1 LNNTDSIKT
10 ARIISILFVPP
21 SFTIIIFTVFALV
34 FEPSALKMFILI
46 STALLFGFI
55 LPVVMFTAFR
65 RRGLIADIDARIK
78 EERTYPFILSM
89 IFYLTG
95 LFILVYFR
103 INIVSIAFWFCYISN
118 TLLVVVI
125 NKSWKISAHVMG
137 ASGPFAALIFVFGIT
152 ALPFLLVLTIIGW
165 ARIKLKCHTLSQ
177 VLAGAFLAFISTY
190 VQIYF
195 IIKIFG
201 YA

>member
-1 LNNTDSIKT
+1 MNNTDSKKT
-10 ARIISILFVPP
+10 ARIISTLFIPP
-21 SFTIIIFTVFALV
+21 SFTIILFTLFAFV
-34 FEPSALKMFILI
+34 FEHSALKMFILI

-55 LPVVMFTAFR
+55 LPIVMFTAFR
-65 RRGLIADIDARIK
+65 SKGLIADMDARIK
-78 EERTYPFILSM
+78 EERTFPFILSV

-95 LFILVYFR
+95 LCILVYFR

-125 NKSWKISAHVMG
+125 NKSWKISAHMMG
-137 ASGPFAALIFVFGIT
+137 ASGPFAALIYVFGLP
-152 ALPFLLVLTIIGW
+152 ALPFVLVLTFIGW